1 MIYFAAAF
9 LVFYGLFRWLAPP
22 QAQQA
27 LDRAATA
34 DWVACGL
41 GVSLVAVMVLL

>member
-22 QAQQA
+22 QAQHA
-27 LDRAATA
+27 LDRARTA
-34 DWVACGL
+34 DWAACGL
-41 GVSLVAVMVLL
+41 GAAVIAFAVML